1 MLVQRQRGI
10 GLSLNLVLNVPQA
23 DVALIART
31 RNNRVLHWSSGIGL
45 VKFGHAT
52 SANVRS
58 FKRCR
63 FFQSCHIGG
72 ARLSNVAL
80 SLKLVVAVGP
90 STCLTVAF
98 THLRFVLSIFLK
110 LILFLLLGAT
120 VRCAQVRLVVLGL
133 IPLLGLTRLGLAVFF
148 CARNHRY
155 LHVLH
160 CLLQLQSL
168 YRLL

>member
-1 MLVQRQRGI
+1 MGMLVQRKRGI
-10 GLSLNLVLNVPQA
+10 GVSLHLVLNVPQA

-31 RNNRVLHWSSGIGL
+31 RNNRVLHRSAGIGL

-80 SLKLVVAVGP
+80 SLKLIVAVGP
-90 STCLTVAF
+90 STRLTVAF
-98 THLRFVLSIFLK
+98 THLRFVLSIFL
-110 LILFLLLGAT
+110 IFFLLLGAT
-120 VRCAQVRLVVLGL
+120 VRCAQVRVVVLGL

-148 CARNHRY
+148 GARNHRY
-155 LHVLH
+155 LHVVH
-160 CLLQLQSL
+160 FLLQL
-168 YRLL
+168 